1 MGERADWL
9 DVAVSAI
16 TVGIRHRRD
25 LGDLNALASSI
36 NKFGMLQPITV
47 TPDLVLVVGWRR
59 LEAVKLLGWDRVR
72 GWVRSGLSDRAGALL
87 AEQDENTVRLAYSPT
102 EQASLYRELKQ
113 VLREEA
119 ARRQEVSWFGTGT
132 PPAAVA
138 SAAGSSPTGSEPGA
152 GAGAGPVNPQ
162 EESDQFGGAD
172 SAPREQ
178 RGESGKVRDQASEK
192 VAGRKAHQVLER
204 IGTLM
209 DLSVDPAQ
217 PEHIRALAT
226 EAVERIN
233 DGGRVAPEWEA
244 VTTAL
249 AEHTAARSRDTSTTD
264 PSTTDTEAS
273 HPAGSPAPVR
283 PAVSRAALRGWVQ
296 SWRHTDVLLDAHD
309 PQVLGPA
316 LPQQK
321 WEEFLG
327 TLRRTQHWADKAQ
340 IARSQDDT
348 TPHTAPNTGETSPVP
363 DRQAPGAAEPDRLG
377 AHAPEAA
384 TAESDSEPTTPA
396 GEIEPDTPPQTQFD
410 ARFSAGA
417 RDENEDAEEDAAR
430 SDDRPLEGPAADDSP
445 AHAPERAGAPGQ
457 IVGAS

>member
-1 MGERADWL
+1 MGERTDWL

-16 TVGIRHRRD
+16 TVGVRHRRD
-25 LGDLNALASSI
+25 LGDLDALASSI
-36 NKFGMLQPITV
+36 NKLGMLQPITV
-47 TPDLVLVVGWRR
+47 TPELVLVVGLRR

-72 GWVRSGLSDRAGALL
+72 GWVRSGLSDQAGALL

-119 ARRQEVSWFGTGT
+119 ARRQQVSWFGTGT

-138 SAAGSSPTGSEPGA
+138 SAAGSSPNSGEPGVSEE
-152 GAGAGPVNPQ
+152 PVNPQ
-162 EESDQFGGAD
+162 EESGESGGAD

-178 RGESGKVRDQASEK
+178 QGESGKVRDQASEK
-192 VAGRKAHQVLER
+192 VSGRKAHQVLER

-217 PEHIRALAT
+217 PEHIRAMAHA
-226 EAVERIN
+226 AVERIN

-244 VTTAL
+244 VTAAL

-264 PSTTDTEAS
+264 AESGHT
-273 HPAGSPAPVR
+273 AGSAVPAR

-316 LPQQK
+316 LPQQR

-327 TLRRTQHWADKAQ
+327 TLRRTQQWADKAQ
-340 IARSQDDT
+340 IARTQDT
-348 TPHTAPNTGETSPVP
+348 TTPNTPNTPKP
-363 DRQAPGAAEPDRLG
+363 TPGRNGRASGDTEPDS
-377 AHAPEAA
+377 PEGSAA
-384 TAESDSEPTTPA
+384 AAASEPDSEPTTPA
-396 GEIEPDTPPQTQFD
+396 DAFEPDTPPQTQSD
-410 ARFSAGA
+410 DRSAAGA
-417 RDENEDAEEDAAR
+417 RDEDDKAGADAAR
-430 SDDRPLEGPAADDSP
+430 SDDRPLEGPAAGNSP
-445 AHAPERAGAPGQ
+445 AHDPERAGAAGQ
-457 IVGAS
+457 SVGAS